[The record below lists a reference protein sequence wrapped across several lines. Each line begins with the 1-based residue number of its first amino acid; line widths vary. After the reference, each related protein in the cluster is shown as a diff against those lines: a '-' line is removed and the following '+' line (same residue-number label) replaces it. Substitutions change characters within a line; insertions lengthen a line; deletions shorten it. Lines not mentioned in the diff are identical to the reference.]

1 MIKELENEIY
11 GEWPQEQ
18 ETILPRQ
25 EKRPKGDL
33 ITVFNHCYST
43 EDGDQMVSISTK
55 ERILKLDISC
65 SIRKVVQF

>member
-25 EKRPKGDL
+25 EKRLKGDL
-33 ITVFNHCYST
+33 ITIFNHCYYT
-43 EDGDQMVSISTK
+43 DDGDQMVSISTK
-55 ERILKLDISC
+55 ERILNMDLSC
-65 SIRKVVQF
+65 SIRNVV

>member
-33 ITVFNHCYST
+33 ITIFNHCYST